1 VIEVPKISPVDASQP
16 VAGNAQATDQRA
28 ASSAGLAP
36 PADHADIRPLDTA
49 AALQI
54 LIAEVRAGLE
64 SSLAAAISQSR
75 VNVQGPV
82 IVQDSTQAAYELLQL
97 FLREIPEDAVDAP
110 AWSSAL
116 VRVEAAVQS
125 GMERALG
132 IVTQWRDVPA
142 TAVDAVKE
150 TQLLF
155 RSALGDEPLNPA
167 WLRPEWLGL
176 APVFQRF
183 RRRRRAAR
191 RRLTDPDYATGS
203 LDDDGEEY
211 RR

>member
-1 VIEVPKISPVDASQP
+1 MIEVSKISPTDVSQP

-49 AALQI
+49 GALQI

-64 SSLAAAISQSR
+64 SALAAAISPSR
-75 VNVQGPV
+75 VSVQGPG
-82 IVQDSTQAAYELLQL
+82 IVQDSAQAAHELLQIV
-97 FLREIPEDAVDAP
+97 LRAILEDAGDAP
-110 AWSSAL
+110 AWISTTI
-116 VRVEAAVQS
+116 RVEAAVQS
-125 GMERALG
+125 SMARALG

-142 TAVDAVKE
+142 AAVDAVKE

-176 APVFQRF
+176 APAVQRY
-183 RRRRRAAR
+183 RRRRRIAR
-191 RRLTDPDYATGS
+191 RRLTDPDYLTGS
-203 LDDDGEEY
+203 LDDDREQY
-211 RR
+211 PR